1 MIGCETCARNFK
13 DALFELSN
21 CYPELDYPH
30 INAYYRNFKRLKTDI
45 IKCGLMNDIIEHI
58 QQIEDAFDRN
68 EIPYDFI
75 EGHRCVHCVASDSN
89 IEISICF
96 TDYLYDT
103 LCKFI
108 IENKEIFDMMETQ
121 HNLYY
126 REFKHTLVWLITN
139 YDKKYKDYY
148 KEIFGLPYFLDVPIK
163 HYNNRQNV
171 YFSDVICGHPKASH
185 GWCHEAMENLRELGC
200 F

>member
-1 MIGCETCARNFK
+1 MLGCETCARNFK

-21 CYPELDYPH
+21 CYPELDYTH
-30 INAYYRNFKRLKTDI
+30 INAFFKNFKRLKTDI

-58 QQIEDAFDRN
+58 QEIEDAFDRN

-75 EGHRCVHCVASDSN
+75 EGYRCVHCVAC
-89 IEISICF
+89 EESIHVSHVF
-96 TDYLYDT
+96 IDYLYNT

-108 IENKEIFDMMETQ
+108 KENIEIFDMMKNNFTIQYEDFRN
-121 HNLYY
+121 NL
-126 REFKHTLVWLITN
+126 KWLITN

-148 KEIFGLPYFLDVPIK
+148 KEIFGLPYFLNVPK
-163 HYNNRQNV
+163 EHYNYRKNV
-171 YFSDVICGHPKASH
+171 YIDDNICGHPMASH
-185 GWCHEAMENLRELGC
+185 GWCYEAMENLRELGC